1 MDGPRGP
8 SFCWRASGDDRKD
21 SEGLRRVIGRIS
33 GIVLAG
39 GSSSRLGQPKQLLDF
54 EGRPLL
60 QHAIDAMEKS
70 GLYDVVVVLGHR
82 ADEVAEAVQIGS
94 GTRIVVNPDY
104 AHGQA
109 TSLRTGLEAVDERSD
124 AAVVILGDQPAVNA
138 LMVRTIAETYQA
150 TGGKVVQAVFGGKPN
165 HPTLFEKELWPA
177 IKAIEGDKGAREVLK
192 KHPEWVVQ
200 VELGGELP
208 SDLDTWED
216 YERLTGRAQP
226 TAEA

>member
-1 MDGPRGP
+1 M
-8 SFCWRASGDDRKD
+8 
-21 SEGLRRVIGRIS
+21 IGRIS

-39 GSSSRLGQPKQLLDF
+39 GTSSRLGQPKQLLDF

-82 ADEVAEAVQIGS
+82 AEEVAEAVQIGP
-94 GTRIVVNPDY
+94 GTRIVVNPDF
-104 AHGQA
+104 AQGQA
-109 TSLRTGLEAVDERSD
+109 TSLRTGLGAVDGRSD

-165 HPTLFEKELWPA
+165 HPTLFEKQLWPELQ
-177 IKAIEGDKGAREVLK
+177 AIEGDKGAREVLK
-192 KHPEWVVQ
+192 SHPEWVVQ

-216 YERLTGRAQP
+216 YERLTGRTQP
-226 TAEA
+226 PPEAGS

>member
-1 MDGPRGP
+1 M
-8 SFCWRASGDDRKD
+8 
-21 SEGLRRVIGRIS
+21 IGRIS